1 MTWEVSWL
9 FIQLVLTSVL
19 TEGFFE
25 RMNNYV
31 NDDNSLIFTED
42 LKNALYLVE
51 DDENELLIVEKML
64 NK

>member
-1 MTWEVSWL
+1 
-9 FIQLVLTSVL
+9 
-19 TEGFFE
+19 
-25 RMNNYV
+25 MNNYV
-31 NDDNSLIFTED
+31 DDNNSLIFTED